1 MIEIF
6 DTFNEIFFL
15 NRRAFILICMW
26 HIFSSSVHYFS
37 SSCKCSLSISLIS
50 LQIHLSPRTP
60 LHIAAGNGHLESCI
74 FLREKMQLESG
85 GRRDPIGVNAPLDL
99 SGTTP
104 VGWAAVC
111 SK

>member
-1 MIEIF
+1 MWHMVY
-6 DTFNEIFFL
+6 FL
-15 NRRAFILICMW
+15 FILSLLLFV
-26 HIFSSSVHYFS
+26 FSMFS
-37 SSCKCSLSISLIS
+37 THLKSFP
-50 LQIHLSPRTP
+50 IHLIPRTP

-85 GRRDPIGVNAPLDL
+85 GRRDPIGANAPLDL